1 MSLPAE
7 SSHDFKLRS
16 PWPPAGDQPRAIAE
30 LTEGI
35 RAGDRYQTLLGITG
49 SGKTR
54 TIAGVIENVGRPT
67 LVMSHNKTLAAQLF
81 REFSDFFP
89 DNRVEFFISYYD
101 YYQPEAY
108 ISAQDKYIEKDLSI
122 NEQIQKLRLRATS
135 SLLSGRRDVIIVSS
149 VSCIYGIGS
158 PSEYERLIVTLR
170 QGEVVPRNRL
180 LYDLVDLHYTRN
192 DIEFRP
198 GKFRV
203 RGDVT
208 DIHPAYSDE
217 GLRVTF
223 WGDEIEKME
232 LFDPDTGVVTEQVD
246 EFRIYPASHYVT
258 TKGRM
263 KETVA
268 EIRQELA
275 ERIEE
280 FTEMGKYLEAKR
292 LEQRTLFDLEMMQEI
307 GYCNGIENYSR
318 YLSARKPGE
327 RPYCLIDY
335 FPDDFLL
342 VVDESHQTVPQVN
355 AMFGGDK
362 ARKIEL
368 VEHGFRLPS
377 AMDNRPLTFEEWE
390 SMVNQAIFVS
400 ATPADYELDKS
411 GGAFVEQIIRP
422 TGLMEPE
429 IEVRPLAN
437 QVDDLIEEIRQR
449 VERNERVL
457 CITLTK
463 RLSEELSAYLKDLGI
478 SAAYMH
484 SELDALERIEVLFKY
499 RRGDYSVLVGINVLR
514 EGIDIPELSLVAIL
528 DADKEGFL
536 RSATSLF
543 QIVGRAARNVRGKA
557 ILYADRI
564 TDSMLKVITETN
576 RRRELQEAYNTE
588 HGITPQTVEKELK
601 PLVDPKLIS
610 TTAFT
615 VEELAPGGSAAPGAK
630 GRKKGSAAGA
640 GRGASASASGQGQ
653 GAGTGGYGAPDDAL
667 ESAYAAEDGVR
678 YRPGPGMNEVTFDT
692 KEAFLNHLR
701 ETMIHAARNMEFEE
715 AARIRDQIA
724 RLDKEL

>member
-1 MSLPAE
+1 MSIYNL
-7 SSHDFKLRS
+7 HS
-16 PWPPAGDQPRAIAE
+16 PWEPAGDQPKAIEE
-30 LTEGI
+30 LVRGI
-35 RAGDRYQTLLGITG
+35 RAGESHQTLLGITG

-54 TIAGVIENVGRPT
+54 TIAGVIEQVEKPV

-81 REFSDFFP
+81 RELSDFFP
-89 DNRVEFFISYYD
+89 ENRVEFFISYYD

-108 ISAQDKYIEKDLSI
+108 ISAQDKYIEKDLAI

-158 PSEYERLIVTLR
+158 PSEYERLIITLR
-170 QGEVVPRNRL
+170 EGDEVPRNRL

-192 DIEFRP
+192 DIDFRP

-208 DIHPAYSDE
+208 DIYPAYSDE

-232 LFDPDTGVVTEQVD
+232 LFDPETGEVHEAVT

-263 KETVA
+263 KETIE
-268 EIRQELA
+268 EIRKDLWDRVEELKT
-275 ERIEE
+275 EE
-280 FTEMGKYLEAKR
+280 KYLEAKR

-327 RPYCLIDY
+327 RPYCLMDY
-335 FPDDFLL
+335 FPKDFLL
-342 VVDESHQTVPQVN
+342 VVDESHQTVPQIG
-355 AMFGGDK
+355 AMYGGDRS
-362 ARKIEL
+362 RKVEL

-377 AMDNRPLTFEEWE
+377 AMDNRPLTFPEWE
-390 SMVNQAIFVS
+390 TMVNQAIFVS
-400 ATPADYELDKS
+400 ATPSDYELEQS
-411 GGAFVEQIIRP
+411 GGSFVEQIIRP

-429 IEVRPLAN
+429 IEVRPLGN
-437 QVDDLIEEIRQR
+437 QVDDLIGEIRER
-449 VERNERVL
+449 MERNERVL

-478 SAAYMH
+478 PAAYMH
-484 SELDALERIEVLFKY
+484 SELDALERIEVLYKY
-499 RRGDYSVLVGINVLR
+499 RRGDFAVLVGINLLR

-536 RSATSLF
+536 RSETSLF

-557 ILYADRI
+557 ILYADKM
-564 TDSMLKVITETN
+564 TESMRKVIEETD
-576 RRRELQEAYNTE
+576 RRRKLQEEYNRE
-588 HGITPQTVEKELK
+588 HCITPQTVQKELK
-601 PLVDPKLIS
+601 PLVDPALIS
-610 TTAFT
+610 TGTFDAEARKAA
-615 VEELAPGGSAAPGAK
+615 EEDMARDRLGQLTQGVGEFN
-630 GRKKGSAAGA
+630 
-640 GRGASASASGQGQ
+640 GASTSEQV
-653 GAGTGGYGAPDDAL
+653 
-667 ESAYAAEDGVR
+667 YAAEDGVH
-678 YRPGPGMNEVTFDT
+678 YTPGPAMKEVVFET
-692 KEAFLNHLR
+692 KEAFLAHLR
-701 ETMIHAARNMEFEE
+701 ETMIHAAKNMEFEE

-724 RLDKEL
+724 KLEKEL